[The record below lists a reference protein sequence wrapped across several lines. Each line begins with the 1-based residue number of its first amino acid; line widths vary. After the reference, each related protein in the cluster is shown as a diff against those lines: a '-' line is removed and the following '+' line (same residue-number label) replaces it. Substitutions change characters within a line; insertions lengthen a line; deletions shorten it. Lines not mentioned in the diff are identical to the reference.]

1 MGCNKLGVWKQL
13 YAQMTAGE
21 DRSWENVELLEINQ
35 ESNEK
40 GKMYQVISVFRNQ
53 QFNILAEEPGWL

>member
-53 QFNILAEEPGWL
+53 E